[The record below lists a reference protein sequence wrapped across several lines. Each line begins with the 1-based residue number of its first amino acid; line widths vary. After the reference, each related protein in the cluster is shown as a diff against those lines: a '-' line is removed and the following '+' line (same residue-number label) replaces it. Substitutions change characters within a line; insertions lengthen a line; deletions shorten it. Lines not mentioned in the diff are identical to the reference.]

1 MGFSPALKYLIIVI
15 VTLGMGFSVWFL
27 PHDKKIKEESESIT
41 TPIDAKDEA
50 GRYLQQASEDFF
62 YHEFDRAIENYGKAI
77 TAYEKENQL
86 EKAAKVYE
94 SIGDLYKFRRNLKA
108 AEAQYI
114 LAMEYHHKINDPLGE
129 ARAMSHAGDLLMER
143 GDNTAAGV
151 WYKKGVELVKEGPPH
166 QNQALLFEN
175 MGRFY
180 WKTEKNIPE
189 AIVWYTHTRD
199 VFSALENQMGYDHIS
214 AVLNQL
220 RQHSSAEGQSAIAL
234 PGKQ

>member
-15 VTLGMGFSVWFL
+15 VTLGMGFSVWLL

-129 ARAMSHAGDLLMER
+129 ARAMSHAGDLLLER
-143 GDNTAAGV
+143 GDNAGAGV

-180 WKTEKNIPE
+180 WKTEENIPE
-189 AIVWYTHTRD
+189 AIVWYTRTRD

-220 RQHSSAEGQSAIAL
+220 RQHNAGIVI
-234 PGKQ
+234 PPR

>member
-15 VTLGMGFSVWFL
+15 LTLGMGFSVWLL
-27 PHDKKIKEESESIT
+27 PHNKKIKGESVSIT

-108 AEAQYI
+108 AEVQYI
-114 LAMEYHHKINDPLGE
+114 LAIEYHHKINNSLGE
-129 ARAMSHAGDLLMER
+129 ARAMNHAGDLFMEW
-143 GDNTAAGV
+143 GDNASAGV

-180 WKTEKNIPE
+180 WKTEENIPE
-189 AIVWYTHTRD
+189 AIVWYTRTRD
-199 VFSALENQMGYDHIS
+199 VFSALENQMGYDPIS
-214 AVLNQL
+214 ALLNQL
-220 RQHSSAEGQSAIAL
+220 RQRNAGHKLQ
-234 PGKQ
+234 